1 MFLNYLRIAFRNIWR
16 QKTYSAINIGGFAI
30 GLAVC
35 LIISFYVIDDLTYD
49 NFHDNAE
56 NIYHLL
62 TVDNS
67 EDEGALSYSITS
79 GPLVAGMADAIPEII
94 AATRV
99 TVMNIN
105 LPLPENETETD
116 QQATVNVMALMAD
129 SSFFDVFSFKILAS
143 DQIHPLNDSKGVYL
157 SENLAEMLY
166 PESDPVG
173 KPFINEQMED
183 AFVAGIISDVPH
195 NSHLQFDLIAP
206 LSTSDNP
213 VWWESWENLALIGY
227 FRIYQEADPQAVLAK
242 LKNYATQNG
251 FAEVFAPAM
260 QPLLDVH
267 LGSAHLRYDYLNQGK
282 TDRMKVYTLAIVAL
296 LVLII
301 ASINFINL
309 SSARAARRALEVGI
323 RKVVGGN
330 RKQLFRQFIGE
341 SILTTFIAM
350 LIALVLFEISLPYLN
365 NFLQKD
371 ISYDLIENYKFSIFI
386 LIMAVTVGFLA
397 GLYPA
402 SILSSF
408 TPVKVLKGKFST
420 SKKGIIQRVILVVL
434 QFSVSIALIIS
445 VLIVLDQVKFLQKTD
460 LGYNKN
466 NVLVL
471 RNVFPEQSQLVKE
484 QIEDLS
490 FVEGVATV
498 TNLPGGTLVRL
509 EVIPEGYTRESGMM
523 FDRLMID
530 DELINVLKIDLIE
543 GRNFDPELATDPENS
558 VLINEAAARKLNWA
572 NPIGKKITMID
583 QNEDR
588 LQRTVIGVVKDFN
601 FTTAR
606 RQVNPMIIPNIGQ
619 FFPRYLVRLQ
629 NDDPANIQAIE
640 DIFHSIDPE
649 APFNAN
655 YLEDIFSFQFQ
666 QDLVFAQNITIFA
679 ALAVFIAS
687 LGLFGL
693 ASFTAQQR
701 RREVAVRKVLGA
713 PVSSIVVMMSKDFA
727 RWVLMSNIIAWPLAY
742 FVMKNWLSNFVYQT
756 QINWLIFVAAGFTA
770 LIIAMIT
777 VSFHV
782 IHAAGTN
789 PVLAL
794 KYE

>member
-16 QKTYSAINIGGFAI
+16 QKTYSVINIGGFAI

-49 NFHDNAE
+49 HFHKDAK

-67 EDEGALSYSITS
+67 EDEGALSYSITA
-79 GPLVAGMADAIPEII
+79 GPLVAGMADAVPEII
-94 AATRV
+94 AATRI
-99 TVMNIN
+99 TSMRMN
-105 LPLPENETETD
+105 LPLPGNENETDEETTI
-116 QQATVNVMALMAD
+116 AARILLAD
-129 SSFFDVFSFKILAS
+129 SSFFDVFSFEILSS
-143 DQIHPLNDSKGVYL
+143 DRNHPLSDLKGAYI
-157 SENLAEMLY
+157 SETFAQILY
-166 PESDPVG
+166 PEGDAVG
-173 KPFINEQMED
+173 KPIINQQMEE
-183 AFVAGIISDVPH
+183 AYIAGTFKDVPH

-206 LSTSDNP
+206 LDTRANP
-213 VWWESWENLALIGY
+213 VWWESWENLSLTGY
-227 FRIYQEADPQAVLAK
+227 FRIYPEADPQVVLEK
-242 LKNYATQNG
+242 LNTYASDNG
-251 FAEVFAPAM
+251 FAEVFAAGM

-267 LGSAHLRYDYLNQGK
+267 MGSAHLRYDFLNNGK

-350 LIALVLFEISLPYLN
+350 LIALVFFEIALPFLN

-371 ISYDLIENYKFSIFI
+371 ISYNLIENYKFSIFI
-386 LIMAVTVGFLA
+386 LVMAIMVGFLA
-397 GLYPA
+397 GIYPA

-408 TPVKVLKGKFST
+408 TPVKVLKGKFSS
-420 SKKGIIQRVILVVL
+420 SKKGAIQRVILVVL

-466 NVLVL
+466 NVLVI
-471 RNVFPEQSQLVKE
+471 RNVFREQSQMVKE
-484 QIEDLS
+484 QIENLA

-498 TNLPGGTLVRL
+498 SNLPGGTLVRL
-509 EVIPEGYTRESGMM
+509 EIIPEGHTRDTGMM
-523 FDRLMID
+523 FDRLQID
-530 DELINVLKIDLIE
+530 DNLIDVLKINIVE
-543 GRNFDPELATDPENS
+543 GRNFDPELVTDPES
-558 VLINEAAARKLNWA
+558 SIIINEAAARKLNWTH
-572 NPIGKKITMID
+572 PLGKKITMID
-583 QNEDR
+583 QNEDH
-588 LQRTVIGVVKDFN
+588 LERTVVGVVKDFN

-606 RQVNPMIIPNIGQ
+606 RQVNPMIITHTGQ
-619 FFPRYLVRLQ
+619 FIPRFLVRLQ
-629 NDDPANIQAIE
+629 NDDPDYGQAIE
-640 DIFHSIDPE
+640 DIFHAIDPE
-649 APFNAN
+649 VPFNAN
-655 YLEDIFSFQFQ
+655 YLEDIFSNQFQ

-679 ALAVFIAS
+679 ALAVLIAS

-693 ASFTAQQR
+693 ASFTAQQK

-713 PVSSIVVMMSKDFA
+713 PVGSIVFMMSKDFA

-742 FVMKNWLSNFVYQT
+742 FIMKNWLNNFVYQT
-756 QINWLIFVAAGFTA
+756 EINWLVFVFSGLTA
-770 LIIAMIT
+770 LVIAMIT

-782 IHAAGTN
+782 LHAAGTN

>member
-1 MFLNYLRIAFRNIWR
+1 MLLNYLRIAFRNIWR

-49 NFHDNAE
+49 NFHKDAE

-67 EDEGALSYSITS
+67 EDEGALSYSITA
-79 GPLVAGMADAIPEII
+79 GPLVAGMADAVPEII

-99 TVMNIN
+99 TAMRVN
-105 LPLPENETETD
+105 LPLPGNENETDEETTI
-116 QQATVNVMALMAD
+116 ATRVLLAD
-129 SSFFDVFSFKILAS
+129 SSFFDVFSFEILAS
-143 DQIHPLNDSKGVYL
+143 DQNHPLSDFKGAYI
-157 SENLAEMLY
+157 SESFAEMLY
-166 PESDPVG
+166 PEGDAVG
-173 KPFINEQMED
+173 KPLINQQMED
-183 AFVAGIISDVPH
+183 AYIAGIFKDVPH

-206 LSTSDNP
+206 LDTRDNP
-213 VWWESWENLALIGY
+213 VWWESWENLSLTGY
-227 FRIYQEADPQAVLAK
+227 FRIYPEADPQIVLEK
-242 LKNYATQNG
+242 LNTYATENG
-251 FAEVFAPAM
+251 FAEVFAVGM

-267 LGSAHLRYDYLNQGK
+267 MGSAHLRYDFLNNGK

-330 RKQLFRQFIGE
+330 RRQLFRQFIGE

-371 ISYDLIENYKFSIFI
+371 ISYNLIENYNFSIFI
-386 LIMAVTVGFLA
+386 LITAILVGFLA
-397 GLYPA
+397 GIYPA
-402 SILSSF
+402 SVLSSF
-408 TPVKVLKGKFST
+408 TPVKVLKGKFSS
-420 SKKGIIQRVILVVL
+420 SKKGVIQRVILVVL

-445 VLIVLDQVKFLQKTD
+445 VLIVLQQVKFLQKTD

-466 NVLVL
+466 NVLVV
-471 RNVFPEQSQLVKE
+471 RNVFREQSQMVKQ
-484 QIEDLS
+484 QIENLA

-498 TNLPGGTLVRL
+498 SNLPGGTLVRL
-509 EVIPEGYTRESGMM
+509 EIIPEGHTRETGMM
-523 FDRLMID
+523 FDLLQID
-530 DELINVLKIDLIE
+530 DNLIDVLKINVVE
-543 GRNFDPELATDPENS
+543 GRNFDPEMITDPES
-558 VLINEAAARKLNWA
+558 SIIINEAAARKLNWTH
-572 NPIGKKITMID
+572 PLGKKITMID

-588 LQRTVIGVVKDFN
+588 LERTVVGVVKDFN

-606 RQVNPMIIPNIGQ
+606 RQVNPMIIVHIGQ
-619 FFPRYLVRLQ
+619 FIPRYLVRLQ
-629 NDDPANIQAIE
+629 DDDPAYQQAIE
-640 DIFHSIDPE
+640 DIFHSVDPE
-649 APFNAN
+649 VPFNVS
-655 YLEDIFSFQFQ
+655 YLEYIFSFQFQ

-679 ALAVFIAS
+679 VLAVFIAS

-713 PVSSIVVMMSKDFA
+713 PVSSIVFMMSKDFA

-742 FVMKNWLSNFVYQT
+742 FIMKNWLSNFVYQT
-756 QINWLIFVAAGFTA
+756 EINWLVFVFSGITA
-770 LIIAMIT
+770 LVIAMVT

-782 IHAAGTN
+782 LHAAGTN

>member
-1 MFLNYLRIAFRNIWR
+1 MLLNYLRIAFRNIWR

-30 GLAVC
+30 GLGVC

-49 NFHDNAE
+49 HFHKDAE

-99 TVMNIN
+99 TAMAIN
-105 LPLPENETETD
+105 LPLPENETDEE
-116 QQATVNVMALMAD
+116 AMIPARVLLAD
-129 SSFFDVFSFKILAS
+129 SSFFDVFSFEILAS
-143 DQIHPLNDSKGVYL
+143 IDDHPLSDFKGAYI
-157 SENLAEMLY
+157 SESIAEMLY
-166 PESDPVG
+166 PEGDALG
-173 KPFINEQMED
+173 KPLINPQMED
-183 AFVAGIISDVPH
+183 AYIAGIIRDAPH

-206 LSTSDNP
+206 LNTRDNP
-213 VWWESWENLALIGY
+213 VWWESWENLSLTGY
-227 FRIYQEADPQAVLAK
+227 FKIYPEADPQVVLEK
-242 LKNYATQNG
+242 LNTYATENG
-251 FAEVFAPAM
+251 FAEVFAVGM

-267 LGSAHLRYDYLNQGK
+267 MGSAHLRYDFLNNSK

-309 SSARAARRALEVGI
+309 SSTRAARRALEVGI

-330 RKQLFRQFIGE
+330 HRQLFRQFIGE

-350 LIALVLFEISLPYLN
+350 LIALVLFEVALPYLN
-365 NFLQKD
+365 NLLHKE
-371 ISYDLIENYKFSIFI
+371 ISYNLIENYRFSIFI
-386 LIMAVTVGFLA
+386 VVMAIMVGFLA

-420 SKKGIIQRVILVVL
+420 SKKGVIQRVILVIL

-445 VLIVLDQVKFLQKTD
+445 VLIVLDQVRFLQKTD

-466 NVLVL
+466 NVLVI
-471 RNVFPEQSQLVKE
+471 RNFFGEQAQVVKE
-484 QIEDLS
+484 QIENIT
-490 FVEGVATV
+490 FVEGVATSS
-498 TNLPGGTLVRL
+498 NLPGGTLVRL
-509 EVIPEGYTRESGMM
+509 EIMPEGYTRDSGMM
-523 FDRLMID
+523 FDRLEID
-530 DELINVLKIDLIE
+530 DNFIDVLKIKLAE
-543 GRNFDPELATDPENS
+543 GRNFDPELTTDPENS
-558 VLINEAAARKLNWA
+558 IIINEAAARKLNWSH
-572 NPIGKKITMID
+572 PLGKKITMID
-583 QNEDR
+583 QNEAH
-588 LQRTVIGVVKDFN
+588 LERTVVGVVEDFN

-606 RQVNPMIIPNIGQ
+606 RQVNPMVIVHTGQ
-619 FFPRYLVRLQ
+619 FIPRFLVRMK
-629 NDDPANIQAIE
+629 NNDPANLQAIE
-640 DIFHSIDPE
+640 DILHSINPE
-649 APFNAN
+649 VPFNAD

-679 ALAVFIAS
+679 VLAVFIAS

-713 PVSSIVVMMSKDFA
+713 PVSSIVFMMSKDFA

-742 FVMKNWLSNFVYQT
+742 FIMKNWLSNFVYQT
-756 QINWLIFVAAGFTA
+756 EINWLVFVFSGVTA
-770 LIIAMIT
+770 LFIAMVT

-782 IHAAGTN
+782 LHAASTN

>member
-1 MFLNYLRIAFRNIWR
+1 MLVNYLRIAFRNIWR

-49 NFHDNAE
+49 HFHKDAE

-67 EDEGALSYSITS
+67 EDEGALSYSITA
-79 GPLVAGMADAIPEII
+79 GPLVAGMADAVPEII
-94 AATRV
+94 AATRI
-99 TVMNIN
+99 TAMGIN
-105 LPLPENETETD
+105 LPLPGNENETDEETTI
-116 QQATVNVMALMAD
+116 AARVLLAD
-129 SSFFDVFSFKILAS
+129 SSFFDVFSFEILAS
-143 DQIHPLNDSKGVYL
+143 DQDHPFSDLRGVYI
-157 SENLAEMLY
+157 SESFAEMLY
-166 PESDPVG
+166 PKGDAVG
-173 KPFINEQMED
+173 KPLVNPQMED
-183 AFVAGIISDVPH
+183 AYIAGIIRDVPH

-206 LSTSDNP
+206 LNTRDNP

-227 FRIYQEADPQAVLAK
+227 FRIYPEADPQVVLGK
-242 LKNYATQNG
+242 LNTYATENG
-251 FAEVFAPAM
+251 FAEVFAVGM

-267 LGSAHLRYDYLNQGK
+267 MGSAHLRYDFLNNGK

-330 RKQLFRQFIGE
+330 RRQLFRQFIGE

-350 LIALVLFEISLPYLN
+350 LIALVLFEVALPYLN

-371 ISYDLIENYKFSIFI
+371 ISYNLIENYKFSIYI
-386 LIMAVTVGFLA
+386 LVMAIMVGFLA

-420 SKKGIIQRVILVVL
+420 SKKGVIQRVILVVL

-466 NVLVL
+466 NVLVI
-471 RNVFPEQSQLVKE
+471 RNVFRDQAQLVKE
-484 QIEDLS
+484 QIENLT
-490 FVEGVATV
+490 FVEGVATSS
-498 TNLPGGTLVRL
+498 NLPGGTLVRL
-509 EVIPEGYTRESGMM
+509 EIIPEGYTRETGMM
-523 FDRLMID
+523 FDRLQID
-530 DELINVLKIDLIE
+530 DNLIDLLKINLVE
-543 GRNFDPELATDPENS
+543 GRNFDPELITDPES
-558 VLINEAAARKLNWA
+558 SIIINEAAARKLNWA
-572 NPIGKKITMID
+572 HPLGKKITMID

-588 LQRTVIGVVKDFN
+588 LERTVVGVVKDFN

-606 RQVNPMIIPNIGQ
+606 RQVNPMIIAHIGQ
-619 FFPRYLVRLQ
+619 FIPRYLVRLQ
-629 NDDPANIQAIE
+629 NDDPAYQQAIE
-640 DIFHSIDPE
+640 DIFHSVDPE
-649 APFNAN
+649 VPFNAN

-679 ALAVFIAS
+679 VLAVFIAS

-713 PVSSIVVMMSKDFA
+713 PVGSIVLMMSKDFA

-742 FVMKNWLSNFVYQT
+742 FIMKNWLSNFVYQAP
-756 QINWLIFVAAGFTA
+756 INLLFFIISGLAA
-770 LIIAMIT
+770 LIIAMLT

-782 IHAAGTN
+782 LHAAGTN